1 MVVTTECEKIN
12 YEKIKNDLKVQ
23 TVKDNNKDFV
33 VNIFYNTSQMSK
45 SFKMFTKLK
54 KELLSKYK
62 YINIYLIKNKITFF
76 IGKLECNEIIIS
88 NILTLLSIENEY
100 KTLDLKMVESFIFSN
115 GIKNYYILY

>member
-12 YEKIKNDLKVQ
+12 YEKIKNDLKIQ

-33 VNIFYNTSQMSK
+33 VNIFYNTSQMSN
-45 SFKMFTKLK
+45 SFEMFTKLK

-62 YINIYLIKNKITFF
+62 YINIYLIKNEITFF
-76 IGKLECNEIIIS
+76 MGKLECNELNIS

-100 KTLDLKMVESFIFSN
+100 KTLDLKMVENFIFSN